1 MNQNLPNPKK
11 ILALLTVSVG
21 FSSVAFSQAII
32 RDTLFYTGN
41 EQNYTVPC
49 GVTNLTIDAFGA
61 KGANGANSQNNTLGG
76 IGGLGGH
83 AQGVLSVTSGQS
95 LSVFVGG
102 QGVGFVRGYN
112 GGGDGANTGNNF
124 GAYGGGGGGGATD
137 IRLGGNTIND
147 RILVAG
153 GGGGG
158 GTAGCEDNTA
168 LGGSGGNGGGGNGGS
183 GSQIAYPGDNTVNPP
198 LPPGTIG
205 GGNGAIG
212 EIGGTT
218 GVGCTGFSGT
228 PGQNANGSNG
238 GNGGGASTCCCFNFF
253 STPNGGGGGGGY
265 VGGGGGAGGAAGTAL
280 CNGNSKGAGGG
291 GAGGTNYVASSLTNP
306 VMVNGVNNGNGYV
319 VFSYSNPIPST
330 PETTSFATAIC
341 SGDSIAFEVTPDP
354 LVTDYTWTVTG
365 DLTIVSGQGTDSIIV
380 TGTGNNGT
388 ISVVTSNSCGSSAAT
403 TPVTIT
409 INQNPVLAIT
419 TGDFSVCP
427 GEQVTLEATGAD
439 VYSWSGGVLNATAF
453 TPTTTT
459 TYVVTGVNSATGCS
473 SQLSQIVTVNP
484 VPNPTIS
491 SSVPSPFCAGQS
503 VTLTGAPAG
512 GTFSV
517 TTGDASALTGNTFN
531 AAAEGTWV
539 VQYMVTNTEG
549 CSDSTT
555 INLATNCTIGLNQLS
570 LNGVLNVYPNPTNGQ
585 FKITS
590 DLSEGGELQLFN
602 QAGQLVYKK
611 SLQNLKENDID
622 IKNLEPGI
630 YNLQMSSKSKKITV
644 KLNVIK

>member
-1 MNQNLPNPKK
+1 MNQNLLNPKK

-61 KGANGANSQNNTLGG
+61 KGANGTSGGNNSIGG
-76 IGGLGGH
+76 VGGLGGH
-83 AQGVLSVTSGQS
+83 AQATAIVTSGQS
-95 LSVFVGG
+95 FSVFVGG
-102 QGVGFVRGYN
+102 KATGVNGGFN
-112 GGGDGANTGNNF
+112 GGGNGANAGTSF
-124 GAYGGGGGGGATD
+124 GAGGGGGATD
-137 IRLGGNTIND
+137 IRSGGNTISD

-158 GTAGCEDNTA
+158 GTVGCESLNATGGD
-168 LGGSGGNGGGGNGGS
+168 GGSGGGGNGIDGNNVDN
-183 GSQIAYPGDNTVNPP
+183 GGLIAGGGKGAV
-198 LPPGTIG
+198 GTIG
-205 GGNGAIG
+205 GAGGLGCNGFLGSTGENANGAIG
-212 EIGGTT
+212 
-218 GVGCTGFSGT
+218 
-228 PGQNANGSNG
+228 
-238 GNGGGASTCCCFNFF
+238 GNGGIAPTCCCFAFF
-253 STPNGGGGGGGY
+253 SVPNGGGGGGGFD
-265 VGGGGGAGGAAGTAL
+265 GGGGGGGGSAGNVE
-280 CNGNSKGAGGG
+280 CNTNDKGAGGG
-291 GAGGTNYVASSLTNP
+291 GAGGTNYVASSLSSP

-319 VFSYSNPIPST
+319 VFSYPNPIPST

-354 LVTDYTWTVTG
+354 LVTDYTWIVTG
-365 DLTIVSGQGTDSIIV
+365 DLTIVSGQGTDSITV

-388 ISVVTSNSCGSSAAT
+388 ISVVASNSCGSSAAT
-403 TPVTIT
+403 TPVTVT

-512 GTFSV
+512 GSFSV

-611 SLQNLKENDID
+611 SLENLKENDID